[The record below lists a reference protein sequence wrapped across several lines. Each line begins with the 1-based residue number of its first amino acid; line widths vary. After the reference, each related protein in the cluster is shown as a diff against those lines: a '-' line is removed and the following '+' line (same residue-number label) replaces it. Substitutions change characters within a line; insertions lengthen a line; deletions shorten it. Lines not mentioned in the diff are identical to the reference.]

1 MSAIVLIDT
10 GSYGILPFQ
19 LFLPAGISALKY
31 KPKPE
36 EDLPEDQEVMDMWEK
51 VVVGRN

>member
-1 MSAIVLIDT
+1 MSAIVLIGT
-10 GSYGILPFQ
+10 SSYGIL
-19 LFLPAGISALKY
+19 LFLPAGILALKY